1 MGVPDELFEAAMAS
15 TKELCGATRDVD
27 LTADQLRELGG
38 RFLAIYAEKTNEAF
52 PEDPHLQLVRAVEAV
67 FRSWNGK
74 RAVDYRRQFKITKD
88 MANGTAVN
96 VCTMV
101 FGNLGED
108 SATGVGF
115 TRNPGTG
122 ENAIY
127 GEYLTNAQGEDVV
140 AGIRTPKPIAAM
152 EREMPDMYR
161 QLVELRDKLEA
172 RYGEV
177 QDFEFTIEKGRL
189 YCLQTR
195 NGKMNARAMVITS
208 AEMVETGLIS
218 KAQALLR
225 IPPMVLQ
232 QLLVPALRPDHGVM
246 ALARGLPA
254 SPGAA
259 SGQIVFDADTA
270 EQRGK
275 DGEKVILVREETKP
289 EDIHGFFAAQDHVV
303 LFGYSLCIEWRHRS
317 GSGSRSTEA
326 NR

>member
-88 MANGTAVN
+88 MANRTGVN

-115 TRNPGTG
+115 TRNPGAG
-122 ENAIY
+122 ENTIY

-152 EREMPDMYR
+152 EREMPEMYR
-161 QLVELRDKLEA
+161 QLVDLRDKLEA

-177 QDFEFTIEKGRL
+177 QDFEFSIEKGRL

-232 QLLVPALRPDHGVM
+232 QLLVPRCAPIMARWRSRAGCQLRRAPLRPGSYSTPTQPSS
-246 ALARGLPA
+246 AAR
-254 SPGAA
+254 
-259 SGQIVFDADTA
+259 TA
-270 EQRGK
+270 R
-275 DGEKVILVREETKP
+275 R
-289 EDIHGFFAAQDHVV
+289 
-303 LFGYSLCIEWRHRS
+303 
-317 GSGSRSTEA
+317 
-326 NR
+326 